1 MQLENIPTLKKELP
15 ISYHTLGCGF
25 FFFFLSPLS
34 ILGSLY
40 NAFFIIISM
49 FSLSTSIYMLIF
61 LLTYRDWEVTLTHSR
76 ITEINTVSYE
86 VLFYTQLDTI
96 SSYFSLGLFASP
108 FTGQIF

>member
-15 ISYHTLGCGF
+15 ISYHTLGCG